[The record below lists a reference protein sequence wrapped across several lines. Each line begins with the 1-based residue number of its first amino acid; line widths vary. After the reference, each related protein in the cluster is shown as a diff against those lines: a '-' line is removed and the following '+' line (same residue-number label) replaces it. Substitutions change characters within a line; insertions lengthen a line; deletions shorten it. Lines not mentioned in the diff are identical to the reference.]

1 MRIVWLRKFRSIRLN
16 ENEICTCIVKVRKDI
31 VKALRTNSVCSMS
44 SVSKSASLLSVLLA
58 LSLFG
63 AGLAISSVSFCAP
76 GQAKKMTVY
85 DRQVALKKEID
96 AGEKSKELTLKE
108 ASKLR
113 EKLESIN
120 EKKEKMLAKNGGKL
134 SYKDEEKMEKWL
146 NGVSIDI
153 QKKRL
158 AKRVR

>member
-1 MRIVWLRKFRSIRLN
+1 M
-16 ENEICTCIVKVRKDI
+16 CTWIVKERKDI
-31 VKALRTNSVCSMS
+31 VKAMRTNSVCSMS
-44 SVSKSASLLSVLLA
+44 SVSKSASLLSFLLT
-58 LSLFG
+58 LSLCG
-63 AGLAISSVSFCAP
+63 AGLAISSIYSCAP
-76 GQAKKMTVY
+76 VQAKKMTVY

-158 AKRVR
+158 AKRVQ

>member
-1 MRIVWLRKFRSIRLN
+1 
-16 ENEICTCIVKVRKDI
+16 
-31 VKALRTNSVCSMS
+31 
-44 SVSKSASLLSVLLA
+44 
-58 LSLFG
+58 
-63 AGLAISSVSFCAP
+63 
-76 GQAKKMTVY
+76 MTVY

>member
-1 MRIVWLRKFRSIRLN
+1 MNVLGPFSERERDVYMDCQKRKG
-16 ENEICTCIVKVRKDI
+16 I
-31 VKALRTNSVCSMS
+31 VKAIGIKSAGNLSR
-44 SVSKSASLLSVLLA
+44 VSKSASFLSFLLT

-63 AGLAISSVSFCAP
+63 AGLAISSINFCAP
-76 GQAKKMTVY
+76 VQAKKMTVY

-108 ASKLR
+108 AVKLR

-158 AKRVR
+158 AKRVQ

>member
-1 MRIVWLRKFRSIRLN
+1 MKSIRTN
-16 ENEICTCIVKVRKDI
+16 IVCRLSG
-31 VKALRTNSVCSMS
+31 A
-44 SVSKSASLLSVLLA
+44 SKPASLLSFLLA
-58 LSLFG
+58 SSLCVGG
-63 AGLAISSVSFCAP
+63 ATIAAVSFCPPA
-76 GQAKKMTVY
+76 QAKKMTVY

-96 AGEKSKELTLKE
+96 AGEKCKELTLKE
-108 ASKLR
+108 ACKLR
-113 EKLESIN
+113 EKLDSIN

-158 AKRVR
+158 AKRVQ

>member
-1 MRIVWLRKFRSIRLN
+1 M
-16 ENEICTCIVKVRKDI
+16 CTWIVKERKDI
-31 VKALRTNSVCSMS
+31 VKAMRTNSVCSMS
-44 SVSKSASLLSVLLA
+44 SVSKSASLLSFLLT
-58 LSLFG
+58 LSLCG
-63 AGLAISSVSFCAP
+63 AGLAISSIYSCAP
-76 GQAKKMTVY
+76 DQAKKMTVY

-158 AKRVR
+158 AKRVQ

>member
-1 MRIVWLRKFRSIRLN
+1 MLSF
-16 ENEICTCIVKVRKDI
+16 
-31 VKALRTNSVCSMS
+31 
-44 SVSKSASLLSVLLA
+44 LLT
-58 LSLFG
+58 LSLCG
-63 AGLAISSVSFCAP
+63 AGLAISSINFCAP
-76 GQAKKMTVY
+76 VQAKKMTVY

-158 AKRVR
+158 AKRVQ

>member
-1 MRIVWLRKFRSIRLN
+1 
-16 ENEICTCIVKVRKDI
+16 
-31 VKALRTNSVCSMS
+31 
-44 SVSKSASLLSVLLA
+44 
-58 LSLFG
+58 
-63 AGLAISSVSFCAP
+63 
-76 GQAKKMTVY
+76 
-85 DRQVALKKEID
+85 ALKKEID

-158 AKRVR
+158 AKRVQ